1 MSTVLIHKKLYRFL
15 TDVLKRINMEL
26 WVGQLLAGIILFV
39 LTFIFT
45 VIIPPLIIRQQKK
58 TSMQGCDRD
67 CEGLVIDNPGYQQD
81 HKELGESDEER
92 LLGENEDLNNS
103 PDVGVNENTSL
114 LNVSALKLNKLIC

>member
-1 MSTVLIHKKLYRFL
+1 
-15 TDVLKRINMEL
+15 MEL

-45 VIIPPLIIRQQKK
+45 VVIPPLIIRQQKK
-58 TSMQGCDRD
+58 TSEQQGCDRD

-81 HKELGESDEER
+81 QKELGESDEER